1 MGWVGRVLEG
11 RSDIVWL
18 GWKGPESSKEHR
30 IIEWIGLEGSLKVV
44 VTWYGWVGKVLKVQR
59 NIGS

>member
-18 GWKGPESSKEHR
+18 GWKGPESSRKCR
-30 IIEWIGLEGSLKVV
+30 IIEWIGLEGSLKVIEP
-44 VTWYGWVGKVLKVQR
+44 WNGFGWKGT
-59 NIGS
+59 

>member
-18 GWKGPESSKEHR
+18 GWKGPESSRKRR
-30 IIEWIGLEGSLKVV
+30 IIEWFGLEGSLTISRAMEWLGRK
-44 VTWYGWVGKVLKVQR
+44 GP
-59 NIGS
+59 